1 MHVYKVLSAPSHAV
15 WRGDPAV
22 LARSRR
28 STAAGAGV
36 GDGGTWR
43 GIDPLDQK
51 KIKKNTKNL
60 LTIAVTCAIIV
71 SAKGDKRIA
80 PAAVSSKGE

>member
-1 MHVYKVLSAPSHAV
+1 MRPLAAI
-15 WRGDPAV
+15 WRGDLAV
-22 LARSRR
+22 LARSQR
-28 STAAGAGV
+28 SAAAGAGV
-36 GDGGTWR
+36 GGGGMLR
-43 GIDPLDQK
+43 RVDPPDQK

-80 PAAVSSKGE
+80 PAAVSSKDE